1 MHVAQQLGEHRL
13 SHIAEYF
20 GFQHYGGVSIAIS
33 DITRGL
39 RDEKQLRKQ
48 LKDIIKRLDH

>member
-1 MHVAQQLGEHRL
+1 L
-13 SHIAEYF
+13 
-20 GFQHYGGVSIAIS
+20 QHYGGVSSAIS
-33 DITRGL
+33 DISRRL